1 MYPGFIAEFNDQ
13 SDINRLPVTEVRNRA
28 LFGSVF
34 TSDKGPEGWTRVVG
48 EEFFNLYG
56 KTISFARHGQPLL
69 QSAMA
74 INAGAEMLC
83 KRLVADDAALANISL
98 VATLS
103 DTEVQATDADGNPL
117 YLDDEGNQT
126 VEVTENPVMTTEK
139 TVKYSIKSV
148 EGVKTLN
155 EAFSTALKDCSE
167 GEYLLYTIA
176 DNGRGTS
183 KKRIKIVPN
192 YRLSKGQVYTLYNL
206 SVLENSVEDE
216 SMTFTTNPAIIVNN
230 QNISLGSMIRTYS
243 TQLVCHENEA
253 GLEAYVSALAEAAG
267 VTYDE
272 MYQND
277 ILFCRTNKGD
287 IIKGV
292 SFDSTGIDLS
302 YSYGQMLANGD
313 NGSFGSAPIQQ
324 AEVWSEQAIKAIN
337 GTYDNVIFNL
347 DQYKLTAWVDANYP
361 SDVKRALEFL
371 AAFREDFMYFRD
383 QGLGQTSLELI
394 ESERWNETHNMFCA
408 TYPQSYDIIDP
419 YTKKQI
425 SVTIGY
431 DLAQL
436 LVAHCDNGCILPTA
450 GMKHKMIISN
460 AIYGT
465 LSFTPTICPDP
476 EGNQKEKME
485 DMRMNYASY
494 IDNQLVLET
503 LWTSQEKY
511 SQWSFVSN
519 VMGAQEIVK
528 AIRTRC
534 PAIRYSFIEGEDLT
548 QYKADVEEVIAPY
561 ASNFRTLELEYIA
574 DATYSA
580 NKIFYAALNIVYKE
594 FVQTEWFKVTALN
607 SQEVQS

>member
-48 EEFFNLYG
+48 EDFFNLYG

-69 QSAMA
+69 QTAMA

-83 KRLVADDAALANISL
+83 KRLVADDAALANIGI
-98 VATLS
+98 VATVS

-117 YLDDEGNQT
+117 YYDDEGNET
-126 VEVTENPVMTTEK
+126 VEKTENPIMTTEK
-139 TVKYSIKSV
+139 TVKYSIKSAT
-148 EGVKTLN
+148 GVKTLD
-155 EAFSTALKDCSE
+155 EASSMITKDCGE
-167 GEYLLYTIA
+167 NEYLLYVIA
-176 DNGRGTS
+176 DNGRGIS

-192 YRLSKGQVYTLYNL
+192 YRLSKGQIYTLYNL

-243 TQLVCHENEA
+243 TQLVCYENEA
-253 GLEAYVSALAEAAG
+253 GLDSYVSALAEAAG

-277 ILFCRTNKGD
+277 ILFCRTNKGE

-292 SFDSTGIDLS
+292 SLDSTGIDLS
-302 YSYGQMLANGD
+302 YNYGQMLANGD
-313 NGSFGSAPIQQ
+313 NGSFGATPITQT
-324 AEVWSEQAIKAIN
+324 EVWSEQAINAIN
-337 GTYDNVIFNL
+337 GTFDNVIFNL

-361 SDVKRALEFL
+361 SEVKRALEFL

-408 TYPQSYDIIDP
+408 SYPQSYDIIDP

-465 LSFTPTICPDP
+465 LSFTPTVCPDP

-485 DMRMNYASY
+485 DLRMNYASY

-503 LWTSQEKY
+503 LWTSQEKH

-528 AIRTRC
+528 AIRSRC

-580 NKIFYAALNIVYKE
+580 NKIFYAALNIVYKD

>member
-48 EEFFNLYG
+48 EDFFNLYG

-69 QSAMA
+69 QTAMA

-83 KRLVADDAALANISL
+83 KRLVADDAALANIGI
-98 VATLS
+98 VATVS

-117 YLDDEGNQT
+117 YYDDEGNET
-126 VEVTENPVMTTEK
+126 VEKTENPIMTTEK
-139 TVKYSIKSV
+139 AVKYSIKSAT
-148 EGVKTLN
+148 GVKTLD
-155 EAFSTALKDCSE
+155 EASSMITKDCGE
-167 GEYLLYTIA
+167 NEYLLYVIA
-176 DNGRGTS
+176 DNGRGIS

-192 YRLSKGQVYTLYNL
+192 YRLSKGQIYTLYNL
-206 SVLENSVEDE
+206 SVLENSIEDE

-243 TQLVCHENEA
+243 TQLVCYENEA
-253 GLEAYVSALAEAAG
+253 GLDSYVSALAEAAG

-277 ILFCRTNKGD
+277 ILFCRTNKGE

-292 SFDSTGIDLS
+292 SLDSTGIDLS
-302 YSYGQMLANGD
+302 YNYGQMLANGD
-313 NGSFGSAPIQQ
+313 NGSFGATPITQT
-324 AEVWSEQAIKAIN
+324 EVWSEQAINAIN
-337 GTYDNVIFNL
+337 GTFDNVIFNL

-361 SDVKRALEFL
+361 SEVKRALEFL

-408 TYPQSYDIIDP
+408 SYPQSYDTIDP

-465 LSFTPTICPDP
+465 LSFTPTVCPDP

-485 DMRMNYASY
+485 DLRMNYASY

-528 AIRTRC
+528 AIRSRC

-580 NKIFYAALNIVYKE
+580 NKIFYAALNIVYKD

>member
-74 INAGAEMLC
+74 VNAGAEMLC

-126 VEVTENPVMTTEK
+126 VEVTETPVMTTEK

-267 VTYDE
+267 ITYDE

-313 NGSFGSAPIQQ
+313 NGSFGFAPIQQ

-361 SDVKRALEFL
+361 SDVKHALEFL

>member
-48 EEFFNLYG
+48 EDFFNLYG

-69 QSAMA
+69 QTAMA

-83 KRLVADDAALANISL
+83 KRLVADDAALANIGI
-98 VATLS
+98 VATVS
-103 DTEVQATDADGNPL
+103 DTEVQASDADGNPL
-117 YLDDEGNQT
+117 YYDDEGNET
-126 VEVTENPVMTTEK
+126 VEKTENPIMTTEK
-139 TVKYSIKSV
+139 TVKYSIKSAT
-148 EGVKTLN
+148 GVKTLD
-155 EAFSTALKDCSE
+155 EASSMITKDCGE
-167 GEYLLYTIA
+167 NEYLLYVIA
-176 DNGRGTS
+176 DNGRGIS

-192 YRLSKGQVYTLYNL
+192 YRLSKGQIYTLYNL

-243 TQLVCHENEA
+243 TQLVCYENEA
-253 GLEAYVSALAEAAG
+253 GLDSYVSALAEAAG

-277 ILFCRTNKGD
+277 ILFCRTNKGE

-292 SFDSTGIDLS
+292 SLDSTGIDLS
-302 YSYGQMLANGD
+302 YNYGQMLANGD
-313 NGSFGSAPIQQ
+313 NGSFGATPITQT
-324 AEVWSEQAIKAIN
+324 EVWSEQAINAIN
-337 GTYDNVIFNL
+337 GTFDNVIFNL

-361 SDVKRALEFL
+361 SEVKRALEFL

-408 TYPQSYDIIDP
+408 SYPQSYDIIDP

-465 LSFTPTICPDP
+465 LSFTPTVCPDP

-485 DMRMNYASY
+485 DLRMNYASY

-528 AIRTRC
+528 AIRSRC

>member
-34 TSDKGPEGWTRVVG
+34 TSDKGPEGWTRVTG

-83 KRLVADDAALANISL
+83 KRLVADDATLANIGI
-98 VATLS
+98 VATMS
-103 DTEVQATDADGNPL
+103 DVEVQATDDDGNPL
-117 YLDDEGNQT
+117 YLDGEGNQT
-126 VEVTENPVMTTEK
+126 VEETENPVMTTEK
-139 TVKYSIKSV
+139 AVKYSLKSAA
-148 EGVKTLN
+148 GVKTLD
-155 EAFSTALKDCSE
+155 EAVAAITKNCAE
-167 GEYLLYTIA
+167 GEYLLHVIG
-176 DNGRGTS
+176 DNGRGVS

-216 SMTFTTNPAIIVNN
+216 SMTFTTNPNIIVNN

-243 TQLVCHENEA
+243 TQLVCYENEA

-277 ILFCRTNKGD
+277 ILFCRTNKGE

-292 SFDSTGIDLS
+292 SFDATGIDLS
-302 YSYGQMLANGD
+302 YNYGQMLTNGD
-313 NGSFGSAPIQQ
+313 NGAFGVAPISNT
-324 AEVWSEQAIKAIN
+324 EEWSKQAINAIT
-337 GTYDNVIFNL
+337 GKFDNVIFNL

-371 AAFREDFMYFRD
+371 ASFREDFMYFRD

-394 ESERWNETHNMFCA
+394 ESERWNESHNMFCA
-408 TYPQSYDIIDP
+408 TYPQSYDVNDP

-465 LSFTPTICPDP
+465 LSFTPTVCPDP

-511 SQWSFVSN
+511 SQWSFVNN

-580 NKIFYAALNIVYKE
+580 NKIFYAALNIIYKD

>member
-48 EEFFNLYG
+48 EDFFNLYG

-69 QSAMA
+69 QTAMA

-83 KRLVADDAALANISL
+83 KRLVADDAALANIGI
-98 VATLS
+98 VATVS
-103 DTEVQATDADGNPL
+103 DTEVQASDADGNPL
-117 YLDDEGNQT
+117 YYDDEGNET
-126 VEVTENPVMTTEK
+126 VEKTENPIMTTEK
-139 TVKYSIKSV
+139 TVKYSIKSAT
-148 EGVKTLN
+148 GVKTLD
-155 EAFSTALKDCSE
+155 EASSMITKDCGE
-167 GEYLLYTIA
+167 NEYLLYVIA
-176 DNGRGTS
+176 DNGRGIS

-192 YRLSKGQVYTLYNL
+192 YRLSKGQIYTLYNL

-243 TQLVCHENEA
+243 TQLVCYENEA
-253 GLEAYVSALAEAAG
+253 GLDSYVSALAEAAG

-277 ILFCRTNKGD
+277 ILFCRTNKGE

-292 SFDSTGIDLS
+292 SLDSTGIDLS
-302 YSYGQMLANGD
+302 YNYGQMLANGD
-313 NGSFGSAPIQQ
+313 NGSFGTTPITQT
-324 AEVWSEQAIKAIN
+324 EVWSEQAINAIN
-337 GTYDNVIFNL
+337 GTFDNVIFNL

-361 SDVKRALEFL
+361 SEVKRALEFL

-408 TYPQSYDIIDP
+408 SYPQSYDIIDP

-465 LSFTPTICPDP
+465 LSFTPTVCPDP

-485 DMRMNYASY
+485 DLRMNYASY

-528 AIRTRC
+528 AIRSRC

-580 NKIFYAALNIVYKE
+580 NKIFYAALNIVYKD

>member
-117 YLDDEGNQT
+117 YLDNEGNQT

-155 EAFSTALKDCSE
+155 EAFSTALKDCGE

>member
-74 INAGAEMLC
+74 VNAGAEMLC

-126 VEVTENPVMTTEK
+126 VEVTETPVMTTEK

-253 GLEAYVSALAEAAG
+253 GLGAYVSALAEAAG

-324 AEVWSEQAIKAIN
+324 AEVWNEQAIKAIN

>member
-74 INAGAEMLC
+74 VNAGAEMLC

-126 VEVTENPVMTTEK
+126 VEVTETPVMTTEK

>member
-117 YLDDEGNQT
+117 YLDNEGNQT

-155 EAFSTALKDCSE
+155 EAFSTALKDCGE

-292 SFDSTGIDLS
+292 SVDSTGIDLS

>member
-117 YLDDEGNQT
+117 YLDNEGNQT

-155 EAFSTALKDCSE
+155 EAFSTALKDCGE

-436 LVAHCDNGCILPTA
+436 LVAHCDNG
-450 GMKHKMIISN
+450 
-460 AIYGT
+460 
-465 LSFTPTICPDP
+465 
-476 EGNQKEKME
+476 
-485 DMRMNYASY
+485 
-494 IDNQLVLET
+494 
-503 LWTSQEKY
+503 
-511 SQWSFVSN
+511 
-519 VMGAQEIVK
+519 
-528 AIRTRC
+528 
-534 PAIRYSFIEGEDLT
+534 
-548 QYKADVEEVIAPY
+548 
-561 ASNFRTLELEYIA
+561 
-574 DATYSA
+574 
-580 NKIFYAALNIVYKE
+580 
-594 FVQTEWFKVTALN
+594 
-607 SQEVQS
+607 

>member
-48 EEFFNLYG
+48 EDFFNLYG

-69 QSAMA
+69 QTAMA

-83 KRLVADDAALANISL
+83 KRLVADDAALANIGI
-98 VATLS
+98 VATVS

-117 YLDDEGNQT
+117 YYDDEGNET
-126 VEVTENPVMTTEK
+126 VEKTENPIMTTEK
-139 TVKYSIKSV
+139 TVKYSIKSAT
-148 EGVKTLN
+148 GVKTLD
-155 EAFSTALKDCSE
+155 EASSMITKDCGE
-167 GEYLLYTIA
+167 NEYLLYVIA
-176 DNGRGTS
+176 DNGRGIS

-192 YRLSKGQVYTLYNL
+192 YRLSKGQIYTLYNL

-243 TQLVCHENEA
+243 TQLVCYENEA
-253 GLEAYVSALAEAAG
+253 GLDSYVSALAEAAG

-277 ILFCRTNKGD
+277 ILFCRTNKGE

-292 SFDSTGIDLS
+292 SLDSTGIDLS
-302 YSYGQMLANGD
+302 YNYGQMLANGD
-313 NGSFGSAPIQQ
+313 NGSFGATPITQT
-324 AEVWSEQAIKAIN
+324 EVWSEQAINAIN
-337 GTYDNVIFNL
+337 GTFDNVIFNL

-361 SDVKRALEFL
+361 SEVKRALEFL

-408 TYPQSYDIIDP
+408 SYPQSYDIIDP

-465 LSFTPTICPDP
+465 LSFTPTVCPDP

-485 DMRMNYASY
+485 DLRMNYASY

-528 AIRTRC
+528 AIRSRC

-580 NKIFYAALNIVYKE
+580 NKIFYAALNIVYKD

>member
-74 INAGAEMLC
+74 VNAGAEMLC

-126 VEVTENPVMTTEK
+126 VEVTETPVMTTEK

-267 VTYDE
+267 ITYDE

-313 NGSFGSAPIQQ
+313 NGSFGFAPIQQ

-361 SDVKRALEFL
+361 SDVKHALEFL

-431 DLAQL
+431 DLARL

>member
-155 EAFSTALKDCSE
+155 EAFSTALKDCGE

>member
-48 EEFFNLYG
+48 EDFFNLYG

-69 QSAMA
+69 QTAMA

-83 KRLVADDAALANISL
+83 KRLVADDAALANIGI
-98 VATLS
+98 VATVS
-103 DTEVQATDADGNPL
+103 DTEVQASDADGNPL
-117 YLDDEGNQT
+117 YYDDEGNET
-126 VEVTENPVMTTEK
+126 VEKTENPIMTTEK
-139 TVKYSIKSV
+139 TVKYSIKSAT
-148 EGVKTLN
+148 GVKTLD
-155 EAFSTALKDCSE
+155 EASSMITKDCGE
-167 GEYLLYTIA
+167 NEYLLYVIA
-176 DNGRGTS
+176 DNGRGIS

-192 YRLSKGQVYTLYNL
+192 YRLSKGQIYTLYNL

-243 TQLVCHENEA
+243 TQLVCYENEA
-253 GLEAYVSALAEAAG
+253 GLDSYVSALAEAAG

-277 ILFCRTNKGD
+277 ILFCRTNKGE

-292 SFDSTGIDLS
+292 SLDSTGIDLS
-302 YSYGQMLANGD
+302 YNYGQMLANGD
-313 NGSFGSAPIQQ
+313 NGSFGATPITQT
-324 AEVWSEQAIKAIN
+324 EVWSEQAINAIN
-337 GTYDNVIFNL
+337 GTFDNVIFNL

-361 SDVKRALEFL
+361 SEVKRALEFL

-408 TYPQSYDIIDP
+408 SYPQSYDIIDP

-465 LSFTPTICPDP
+465 LSFTPTVCPDP

-485 DMRMNYASY
+485 DLRMNYASY

-528 AIRTRC
+528 AIRSRC

-580 NKIFYAALNIVYKE
+580 NKIFYAALNIVYKD

>member
-48 EEFFNLYG
+48 EDFFNLYG

-69 QSAMA
+69 QTAMA

-83 KRLVADDAALANISL
+83 KRLVADDAALANIGI
-98 VATLS
+98 VATVS

-117 YLDDEGNQT
+117 YYDDEGNET
-126 VEVTENPVMTTEK
+126 VEKTENPIMTTEK
-139 TVKYSIKSV
+139 AVKYSIKSAT
-148 EGVKTLN
+148 GVKTLD
-155 EAFSTALKDCSE
+155 EASSMITKDCGE
-167 GEYLLYTIA
+167 NEYLLYVIA
-176 DNGRGTS
+176 DNGRGIS

-192 YRLSKGQVYTLYNL
+192 YRLSKGQIYTLYNL
-206 SVLENSVEDE
+206 SVLENSIEDE

-243 TQLVCHENEA
+243 TQLVCYENEA
-253 GLEAYVSALAEAAG
+253 GLDSYVSALAEAAG

-277 ILFCRTNKGD
+277 ILFCRTNKGE

-292 SFDSTGIDLS
+292 SLDSTGIDLS
-302 YSYGQMLANGD
+302 YNYGQMLANGD
-313 NGSFGSAPIQQ
+313 NGSFGATPITQT
-324 AEVWSEQAIKAIN
+324 EVWSEQAINAIN
-337 GTYDNVIFNL
+337 GTFDNVIFNL

-361 SDVKRALEFL
+361 SEVKRALEFL
-371 AAFREDFMYFRD
+371 AAFREDFIYFRD

-408 TYPQSYDIIDP
+408 SYPQSYDTIDP

-465 LSFTPTICPDP
+465 LSFTPTVCPDP

-485 DMRMNYASY
+485 DLRMNYASY

-528 AIRTRC
+528 AIRSRC

-580 NKIFYAALNIVYKE
+580 NKIFYAALNIVYKD

>member
-117 YLDDEGNQT
+117 YLDNEGNQT

-155 EAFSTALKDCSE
+155 EAFSTALKDCGE

-230 QNISLGSMIRTYS
+230 QNSSLGSMIRTYS

>member
-48 EEFFNLYG
+48 EDFFNLYG

-69 QSAMA
+69 QTAMA

-83 KRLVADDAALANISL
+83 KRLVADDAALANIGI
-98 VATLS
+98 VATVS
-103 DTEVQATDADGNPL
+103 DTEVQASDADGNPL
-117 YLDDEGNQT
+117 YYDDEGNET
-126 VEVTENPVMTTEK
+126 VEKTENPIMTTEK
-139 TVKYSIKSV
+139 TVKYSIKSAT
-148 EGVKTLN
+148 GVKTLD
-155 EAFSTALKDCSE
+155 EASSMITKDCGE
-167 GEYLLYTIA
+167 NEYLLYVIA
-176 DNGRGTS
+176 DNGRGIS

-192 YRLSKGQVYTLYNL
+192 YRLSKSQIYTLYNL

-243 TQLVCHENEA
+243 TQLVCYENEA
-253 GLEAYVSALAEAAG
+253 GLDSYVSALAEAAG

-277 ILFCRTNKGD
+277 ILFCRTNKGE

-292 SFDSTGIDLS
+292 SLDSTGIDLS
-302 YSYGQMLANGD
+302 YNYGQMLANGD
-313 NGSFGSAPIQQ
+313 NGSFGATPITQT
-324 AEVWSEQAIKAIN
+324 EVWSEQAINAIN
-337 GTYDNVIFNL
+337 GTFDNVIFNL

-361 SDVKRALEFL
+361 SEVKRALEFL

-408 TYPQSYDIIDP
+408 SYPQSYDIIDP

-465 LSFTPTICPDP
+465 LSFTPTVCPDP

-485 DMRMNYASY
+485 DLRMNYASY

-528 AIRTRC
+528 AIRSRC

-580 NKIFYAALNIVYKE
+580 NKIFYAALNIVYKD